1 MNHVTLYEARDP
13 ARGTRPHSASHFAC
27 RTRVAL
33 PVSQVRFQGQ
43 LKTRRGESS
52 AGPVVGP
59 QSLPGVL
66 MPRPEAEGLRCSA
79 HLEVTQSVLGLA
91 L

>member
-1 MNHVTLYEARDP
+1 MTPRESRDP
-13 ARGTRPHSASHFAC
+13 VRGARPHSASHFAC

-52 AGPVVGP
+52 AGHVVGP